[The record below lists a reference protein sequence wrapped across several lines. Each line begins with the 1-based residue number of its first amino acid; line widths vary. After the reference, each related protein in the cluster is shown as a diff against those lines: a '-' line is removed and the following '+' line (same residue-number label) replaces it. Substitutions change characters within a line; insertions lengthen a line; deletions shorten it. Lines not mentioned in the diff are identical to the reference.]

1 MKKFEDSLLEIVQLR
16 GGYEILN
23 NKQKTLEVYANLNPG
38 SDKVNWIRE
47 AFDCDAIPYMMR
59 EVERGSANY
68 VVIKKKIF
76 KMLSDCRSDTV
87 RNSKVMICMFRAVGW
102 DDTAG
107 EIEKGM
113 ATGKKIVPILS
124 AALMC
129 VVAGGT
135 FLFGKPVIRWAQDI
149 VNTYENGKNAQ
160 NQESNA
166 VSDGQNASEQ
176 QNMAQQENAQTEQ
189 QTIAQQNVQQNN
201 SSQSTANSSA
211 QSSQQVQLQNNDT
224 AMASVTTLNWRNI
237 GLSDTSGVRGYDNL
251 YDLDIGENEISDLS
265 DLSGLTTLS
274 ILNIYHN
281 PIANLS
287 PLSGLTSLTRIDAGE
302 TPVSDLSPLSSLYG
316 LTYLDVWYTNVSDLS
331 PISGLTNLTNLYLSH
346 SFVTSLD
353 PIVDLPNISVL
364 SISGLTITD
373 GSLERFKQKHP
384 NCTIY
389 NQSRSDELGNPAAYL
404 MPQSSV
410 YAISKAFFKDYSTY
424 DLWIAKNE
432 IFARKGRLFN
442 DPDLQSY
449 FNGKSWYH
457 GTIDPDDFNP
467 DTMLNDAEK
476 ANVDLMIELGADTY
490 QK

>member
-1 MKKFEDSLLEIVQLR
+1 MRKFEDSLLEIVQLR

-38 SDKVNWIRE
+38 SDKVNWIKE
-47 AFDCDAIPYMMR
+47 AFDCGAIPYMMK
-59 EVERGSANY
+59 EVEKGSTNY

-76 KMLSDCRSDTV
+76 KMLCDCRSDTV
-87 RNSKVMICMFRAVGW
+87 RNGKVMICMFRAVGW

-107 EIEKGM
+107 EIQKGM
-113 ATGKKIVPILS
+113 TTGKKIIPIVT
-124 AALMC
+124 AAIVC
-129 VVAGGT
+129 VVVGCA
-135 FLFGKPVIRWAQDI
+135 FLFGKPVLKWAENV
-149 VNTYENGKNAQ
+149 VNDYENEKTSEDSQADDS
-160 NQESNA
+160 SN
-166 VSDGQNASEQ
+166 GQNASNQ
-176 QNMAQQENAQTEQ
+176 QSLAQQESSPAGQSSQQTVVSSASS
-189 QTIAQQNVQQNN
+189 QTIA
-201 SSQSTANSSA
+201 SSTAP
-211 QSSQQVQLQNNDT
+211 SSQQVQQPSNSG
-224 AMASVTTLNWRNI
+224 MAGVTTLNWRNM
-237 GLSDTSGVRGYDNL
+237 GLSDTSGVRGYEDL
-251 YDLDIGENEISDLS
+251 YDLDLGENEIADLS
-265 DLSGLTTLS
+265 DLSGLTKLS

-281 PIANLS
+281 PIASLS
-287 PLSGLTSLTRIDAGE
+287 PLSGISSLTRIDAGE

-331 PISGLTNLTNLYLSH
+331 PIRGLTNLTNLYLSH
-346 SFVTSLD
+346 SQVTSLD

-364 SISGLTITD
+364 SISGLTIAD

-389 NQSRSDELGNPAAYL
+389 NQSRSDELGNPGAYL

-410 YAISKAFFKDYSTY
+410 YAVSRAFLKDYSTY

-432 IFARKGRLFN
+432 IFARRGRKFN

-449 FNGKSWYH
+449 FNGKTWYH
-457 GTIDPDDFNP
+457 GTIAPNDFNP

>member
-23 NKQKTLEVYANLNPG
+23 NKQKTLEAYENLNPR

-47 AFDCDAIPYMMR
+47 AFECGAIPYMMK
-59 EVERGSANY
+59 EVEKGSANY

-76 KMLSDCRSDTV
+76 KMLCDCRSDTV
-87 RNSKVMICMFRAVGW
+87 RNGKVMICMFRAVGW

-107 EIEKGM
+107 EIQKGM
-113 ATGKKIVPILS
+113 TTGKKIAPIVT
-124 AALMC
+124 AAVVC
-129 VVAGGT
+129 VVAGCA
-135 FLFGKPVIRWAQDI
+135 FLFGKPVLKWAENI
-149 VNTYENGKNAQ
+149 VSDYENGKTSEDLQDDNYSNEQNAQ
-160 NQESNA
+160 NQ
-166 VSDGQNASEQ
+166 QNL
-176 QNMAQQENAQTEQ
+176 AQQESNQAGQ
-189 QTIAQQNVQQNN
+189 ASQQNVQQG
-201 SSQSTANSSA
+201 SSA
-211 QSSQQVQLQNNDT
+211 QNTVSSSAPSSQQTDNS
-224 AMASVTTLNWRNI
+224 AMAGVTTLNWRNM
-237 GLSDTSGVRGYDNL
+237 GLSDTSGVRGYEDL
-251 YDLDIGENEISDLS
+251 YDLDLGENEITDLS
-265 DLSGLTTLS
+265 DLSGLTKLG

-281 PIANLS
+281 PVANLS
-287 PLSGLTSLTRIDAGE
+287 PLSGISSLTRIDAGE
-302 TPVSDLSPLSSLYG
+302 TPVSDLSPLSSLSG

-346 SFVTSLD
+346 SLVTSLD
-353 PIVDLPNISVL
+353 PIVNLPNISVL

-373 GSLERFKQKHP
+373 GSLERFKQSHP

-389 NQSRSDELGNPAAYL
+389 NQSRSDELGNSGAYL

-410 YAISKAFFKDYSTY
+410 YAVSKAFLKDYSTY

-432 IFARKGRLFN
+432 IFARKGRKFN

-449 FNGKSWYH
+449 FNGKTWYQ
-457 GTIDPDDFNP
+457 GTIAPDDFNP